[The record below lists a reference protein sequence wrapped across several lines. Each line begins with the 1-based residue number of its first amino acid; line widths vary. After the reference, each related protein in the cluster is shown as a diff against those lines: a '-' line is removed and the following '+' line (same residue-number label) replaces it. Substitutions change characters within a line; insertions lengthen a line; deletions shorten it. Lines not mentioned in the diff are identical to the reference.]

1 MILYYNIIRG
11 DRSMKDIIKIDR
23 LNFDYKKNIV
33 FKNLSLNIKEGSFT
47 TVLGLN
53 GSGKTTLIKLILGL
67 VRGNA
72 VVIYDGLPVTAD
84 NLKSFRREIGVV
96 YDNMNQNFVAETVKD
111 EIPFT
116 LENINMPR
124 EDIEKRVNEISN
136 KLKIKKILEE
146 NPYSLNANDKWLVSL
161 ASALIINPKILIID
175 NGFSGLNYKTLENVL
190 KVLSEYKE
198 KGMTILCATNN
209 VEEALYGDA
218 VIVLD
223 SGKVIL
229 NGSVEDVFKEEE
241 VLDEIGIELPFVVSL
256 SSKLKLYN
264 LLKENYYSLDKLV
277 DALWK

>member
-1 MILYYNIIRG
+1 
-11 DRSMKDIIKIDR
+11 MKDIIKIDR
-23 LNFDYKKNIV
+23 LNFDYKKKNV
-33 FKNLSLNIKEGSFT
+33 FRNLSLNVKEGSFT

-72 VVIYDGLPVTAD
+72 VVMYDGLPVTYD
-84 NLKSFRREIGVV
+84 NLKNFRREIGVV
-96 YDNMNQNFVAETVKD
+96 YDNMNQNFVAETVID

-124 EDIEKRVNEISN
+124 DEIEKRVIDISN

-161 ASALIINPKILIID
+161 ASALVINPKLLIID

-198 KGMTILCATNN
+198 NGMTVLCATND
-209 VEEALYGDA
+209 VEEALYGDM

-223 SGKVIL
+223 EGKAIL
-229 NGSVEDVFKEEE
+229 NGSIEEVFREEE
-241 VLDEIGIELPFVVSL
+241 VFDEIGLELPFVVSL

-264 LLKENYYSLDKLV
+264 LIKHNYYNLEKLV

>member
-11 DRSMKDIIKIDR
+11 DRCMKDIIKIDR
-23 LNFDYKKNIV
+23 LNFDYNKNIV

-72 VVIYDGLPVTAD
+72 VVMYDGLPVTAD
-84 NLKSFRREIGVV
+84 NLKNFRREIGIV
-96 YDNMNQNFVAETVKD
+96 YDNMNQNFVAETVMD
-111 EIPFT
+111 EIPFI

-124 EDIEKRVNEISN
+124 EEIEKKVNDISN
-136 KLKIKKILEE
+136 KLKINKILEE

-209 VEEALYGDA
+209 VEEALYGDD

-223 SGKVIL
+223 SGKAIL

-241 VLDEIGIELPFVVSL
+241 VFDEIGMELPFVVSL

-264 LLKENYYSLDKLV
+264 LLKKNYYSLDKLV

>member
-1 MILYYNIIRG
+1 
-11 DRSMKDIIKIDR
+11 MKDIIKIDR
-23 LNFDYKKNIV
+23 LNFDYKKRIV
-33 FKNLSLNIKEGSFT
+33 FQNLSLNVKEGSFT

-72 VVIYDGLPVTAD
+72 VVMYDGLPVTSD
-84 NLKSFRREIGVV
+84 NLKNFRREIGVV
-96 YDNMNQNFVAETVKD
+96 YDNMNQYFVAETVMD

-124 EDIEKRVNEISN
+124 EEIEKRVIDISN

-161 ASALIINPKILIID
+161 ASALVINPKLLIID

-198 KGMTILCATNN
+198 KGMTVLCATNN
-209 VEEALYGDA
+209 VEEALYGDM

-223 SGKVIL
+223 EGKAIL
-229 NGSVEDVFKEEE
+229 NGNIEEVFREEE
-241 VLDEIGIELPFVVSL
+241 VFDEIGLELPFVVSL
-256 SSKLKLYN
+256 SNKLKLYN
-264 LLKENYYSLDKLV
+264 LIKHNYYNLEKLV